1 MPAVTTRS
9 TTRSERG
16 ERGPSLSVGHQLDP
30 AQHPQTTDVADRWV
44 VPELAAQGR
53 VELGA
58 SIPCRLNEIELLQN
72 CQHSTARGRP
82 YAVVGVGEPVREA
95 TGHDR
100 LGRESDG

>member
-1 MPAVTTRS
+1 MPAATTRS
-9 TTRSERG
+9 TTRSERANAA
-16 ERGPSLSVGHQLDP
+16 RVCRSDTSSIPRSGPRPRMSP
-30 AQHPQTTDVADRWV
+30 TV

-72 CQHSTARGRP
+72 CQHSTARGRR